1 MEDNITTTETT
12 TTETGEATPKTYSQ
26 EEFEAALQSETDRRV
41 TAALKKAER
50 KKEAEIAEATKLAK
64 MNDEQRY
71 QHELEKREQA
81 LVEKEKAL
89 ALAENKAEA
98 SKVLSSR
105 GISADLV
112 ELVVSDDADTM
123 LQNINLLEK
132 AFKNSVKAE
141 VEKRLA
147 SKTPQKNLPLDNN
160 LTREGFHKMSLTQ
173 QAELFRNNPDVYK
186 KLSGM
191 D

>member
-12 TTETGEATPKTYSQ
+12 ETTDESTPKTYSQ

-123 LQNINLLEK
+123 LSNINLLEK

-160 LTREGFHKMSLTQ
+160 ITKEGFHQMTLTQ
-173 QAELFRNNPDVYK
+173 QAELFRTNPDLYK

-191 D
+191 E

>member
-1 MEDNITTTETT
+1 MEDTITT
-12 TTETGEATPKTYSQ
+12 TTEQTTTDEATPRTYSQ

-112 ELVVSDDADTM
+112 ELVVSDDADSM
-123 LQNINLLEK
+123 LENINLLEK
-132 AFKNSVKAE
+132 AFKQSVKAE

-160 LTREGFHKMSLTQ
+160 ITKEGFHQMTLTQ
-173 QAELFRNNPDVYK
+173 QAELFRTNPDLYK